1 MQPWVARPPRI
12 AVAAGL
18 LAASLAVAGPRGVGG
33 PAAVAAQAPPI
44 AIVDVTV
51 IPMDRE
57 RRIEDATVI
66 VQDDRIVSVGPSV
79 SVTPPDDAQVIQ
91 GDGGFLVPGLADM
104 RFRAGGRPEAFIIA
118 LSYGVTT
125 VRNVNARPAD
135 IELTRRILEGDL
147 AGPSVYNGPGLGGV
161 RPALIWVSRG
171 YQFVLTV
178 VAGLAALFLLW
189 IGPRAFRRLD
199 EPAFPKRARLPV
211 LGLLVVAGVVA
222 PAFGFPSPEPVIRLL
237 AGDEATLSPRR
248 AEAIV
253 REHARTGADFVHLN
267 PLLSRQVFD
276 WAVLTAAE
284 QGLRVAG
291 RVSEQV
297 GLGHHVGAGVEVLGV
312 SEIAPFL
319 ASGPSAGDPGA
330 GPTPQDVA
338 TEETRGPPASTD
350 PLARYDLTLAEARI
364 PEVVRMTS
372 GAGVAFTPTLATWD
386 YVDAHLDEER
396 FYALVGRPEA
406 RLMPPERT
414 EGWARERNPVLARFG
429 PADFLYV
436 SRFLDVQRRLV
447 RELAVAGVPLLAGTD
462 VTVVPGSVWGESLHQ
477 ELELLVEA
485 GLSAYQALVAA
496 TRAPAEAL
504 GEGDYWGTVEVGKQ
518 ADLVLLR
525 GNPLENVSRT
535 RDRSGVMVRGTW
547 YPESRLQALREQ
559 VESSY
564 ALPAR

>member
-12 AVAAGL
+12 A
-18 LAASLAVAGPRGVGG
+18 GPGRRILT
-33 PAAVAAQAPPI
+33 PAAVAAGLVAASLGLAGAPGVAGQAPPV

-57 RRIEDATVI
+57 RRIDDATVI
-66 VQDDRIVSVGPSV
+66 VQDDRIVAVGPSA
-79 SVTPPDDAQVIQ
+79 SVTAPDDAQVIQ

-104 RFRAGGRPEAFIIA
+104 RFRAEGRPEAFIIA

-125 VRNVNARPAD
+125 VRNVNAQPAD
-135 IELTRRILEGDL
+135 LELSRRILVGDL
-147 AGPSVYNGPGLGGV
+147 TGPSVYNGPGLGGV
-161 RPALIWVSRG
+161 RPALVWVSRG

-178 VAGLAALFLLW
+178 VAGLVALFLLW
-189 IGPRAFRRLD
+189 IGPRAFRKLD

-222 PAFGFPSPEPVIRLL
+222 PAVGFPSPEPVIRLL

-284 QGLRVAG
+284 EGLRVAG

-297 GLGHHVGAGVEVLGV
+297 GLEHHVGAGVEVLGV
-312 SEIAPFL
+312 TDVAPFL
-319 ASGPSAGDPGA
+319 ASEPSSEPGADPDPGESA
-330 GPTPQDVA
+330 
-338 TEETRGPPASTD
+338 PASTD
-350 PLARYDLTLAEARI
+350 ALARYDLTRAEARI
-364 PEVVRMTS
+364 PEVVRMMV
-372 GAGVAFTPTLATWD
+372 AGGVPFTPTLSTGD
-386 YVDAHLDEER
+386 YVDAHLGEER
-396 FYALVGRPEA
+396 FYALIGRPEA

-414 EGWARERNPVLARFG
+414 EGWAPERNPVLVRFG
-429 PADFLYV
+429 PVDVLYV
-436 SRFLDVQRRLV
+436 SRFLDVQRLLV
-447 RELAVAGVPLLAGTD
+447 RELARSGVPLLAGTD
-462 VTVVPGSVWGESLHQ
+462 VTAVPGSVWGESLHQ

-485 GLSAYQALVAA
+485 GLSPYEALVAA

-535 RDRSGVMVRGTW
+535 RDRSGVMVRGMW

-564 ALPAR
+564 ALPVR

>member
-12 AVAAGL
+12 A
-18 LAASLAVAGPRGVGG
+18 GPGRRILT
-33 PAAVAAQAPPI
+33 PAAVAAGLVAASLGLAGAPGVAGQAPPV

-57 RRIEDATVI
+57 RRIDDATVI
-66 VQDDRIVSVGPSV
+66 VQDDRIVAVGPSA
-79 SVTPPDDAQVIQ
+79 SVTAPDDAQVIQ

-104 RFRAGGRPEAFIIA
+104 RFRADGRPEAFIIA

-125 VRNVNARPAD
+125 VRNVNAQPAD
-135 IELTRRILEGDL
+135 LELSRRILVGDL
-147 AGPSVYNGPGLGGV
+147 TGPSVYNGPGLGGV
-161 RPALIWVSRG
+161 RPALVWVSRG

-178 VAGLAALFLLW
+178 VAGLVALFLLW
-189 IGPRAFRRLD
+189 IGPRAFRKLD

-222 PAFGFPSPEPVIRLL
+222 PAVGFPSPEPVIRLL

-284 QGLRVAG
+284 EGLPVAG

-297 GLGHHVGAGVEVLGV
+297 GLEHHVGAGVEVLGV
-312 SEIAPFL
+312 TDVAPFL
-319 ASGPSAGDPGA
+319 ASEPSSEPGADPDPGESA
-330 GPTPQDVA
+330 
-338 TEETRGPPASTD
+338 PASTD
-350 PLARYDLTLAEARI
+350 ALARYDLTRAEARI
-364 PEVVRMTS
+364 PEVVRMMV
-372 GAGVAFTPTLATWD
+372 AGGVPFTPTLSTGD

-396 FYALVGRPEA
+396 FYALIGRPEA

-414 EGWARERNPVLARFG
+414 EGWAPERNPVLARFG
-429 PADFLYV
+429 PVDVLYV
-436 SRFLDVQRRLV
+436 SRFLDVQRLLV
-447 RELAVAGVPLLAGTD
+447 RELARSGVPLLAGTD
-462 VTVVPGSVWGESLHQ
+462 VTAVPGSVWGESLHQ

-485 GLSAYQALVAA
+485 GLSPYEALVAA

-535 RDRSGVMVRGTW
+535 RDRSGVMVRGMW